1 MFRIIRIRIRDI
13 RMRMKKT
20 NGIMKMIRIRIMM
33 RSIMKM
39 KMMRVSREYG
49 EIMVIIC
56 LKICI

>member
-33 RSIMKM
+33 RNIMKM
-39 KMMRVSREYG
+39 KMMRVIREYG
-49 EIMVIIC
+49 GIMVIIC